1 MQKDK
6 DNKKKGARV
15 SNGKYIRFD
24 WAAKNILRN
33 KADFVIFEGL
43 ISVLVKE
50 QVTIVELLD
59 SESNQESRDDKY
71 NRVDIKARNSKGEII
86 LVEIQQTRE
95 ADYLQRML
103 FGVAKA
109 ITEHMSRGNAYE
121 QVKKVFSI
129 NILYFKLGE
138 GTDYLYHGQTTLTG
152 VHDGDMLSLTEHERE
167 DLKVV
172 SPEDVFP
179 EYYVIRVNEFDK
191 LATNPLEE
199 WVRYLKDEYINPD
212 TTAPG
217 LKEAKERLEF
227 LRMTPEQQRAYDH
240 YVDTQVRD
248 ADVYRTMI
256 LEATIEGR
264 KQGRVEGRAEGKA
277 EGIQQGRAE
286 GIQQGRAEGIQ
297 QGRAEGRAEGII
309 ENQRENARRMKAKGY
324 AIEDIAEITGLTV
337 EQVSEI

>member
-1 MQKDK
+1 M
-6 DNKKKGARV
+6 
-15 SNGKYIRFD
+15 
-24 WAAKNILRN
+24 
-33 KADFVIFEGL
+33 
-43 ISVLVKE
+43 
-50 QVTIVELLD
+50 
-59 SESNQESRDDKY
+59 
-71 NRVDIKARNSKGEII
+71 SKG
-86 LVEIQQTRE
+86 R
-95 ADYLQRML
+95 
-103 FGVAKA
+103 
-109 ITEHMSRGNAYE
+109 AYE

-240 YVDTQVRD
+240 YIDTQVRD

-264 KQGRVEGRAEGKA
+264 KQGRAG
-277 EGIQQGRAE
+277 
-286 GIQQGRAEGIQ
+286 
-297 QGRAEGRAEGII
+297 
-309 ENQRENARRMKAKGY
+309 
-324 AIEDIAEITGLTV
+324 
-337 EQVSEI
+337 

>member
-1 MQKDK
+1 M
-6 DNKKKGARV
+6 